1 MGGSQGRK
9 HTVGITAVE
18 AEGDEDDSGEDNATP
33 STSTSVAGSGSGD
46 GSSDRE
52 LQESVAPR
60 KKASGKKQSEKSE
73 FQGKLLDFL
82 ERDLQ
87 RDQKEQQSSDDP
99 IDLQVMSMAQ
109 RIKKEL
115 PAGDQFTVLL
125 KLQEVLN
132 ESIRSVSRREMVN
145 NTPMGPEVFFQQGAE
160 VRQVEEV
167 VMQRRMPELQRGPQV
182 QTEPV
187 DVERTLHFTDL

>member
-1 MGGSQGRK
+1 MGATQRRK
-9 HTVGITAVE
+9 DNAGITAVE
-18 AEGDEDDSGEDNATP
+18 PEGDEDDSGEENVTP
-33 STSTSVAGSGSGD
+33 STSAAGSGSGSGD

-52 LQESVAPR
+52 LQESVAPH
-60 KKASGKKQSEKSE
+60 KKASGKKQSDKSE

-82 ERDLQ
+82 ERNLQ

-99 IDLQVMSMAQ
+99 IDLQVKSMAQ

-115 PAGDQFTVLL
+115 PAGDQFNVLL

-132 ESIRSVSRREMVN
+132 ESILSVSRREMVN

-160 VRQVEEV
+160 VRHVEQV
-167 VMQRRMPELQRGPQV
+167 VM
-182 QTEPV
+182 
-187 DVERTLHFTDL
+187 

>member
-1 MGGSQGRK
+1 
-9 HTVGITAVE
+9 
-18 AEGDEDDSGEDNATP
+18 
-33 STSTSVAGSGSGD
+33 
-46 GSSDRE
+46 
-52 LQESVAPR
+52 
-60 KKASGKKQSEKSE
+60 
-73 FQGKLLDFL
+73 
-82 ERDLQ
+82 
-87 RDQKEQQSSDDP
+87 
-99 IDLQVMSMAQ
+99 MSMAQ

-132 ESIRSVSRREMVN
+132 ESIRSVSRREIVN

-160 VRQVEEV
+160 VCQVEEV
-167 VMQRRMPELQRGPQV
+167 VMQCRMPELQRGPQV